1 MQIKIYTTEIVEIP
15 YGQTEV
21 LLDHLD
27 NFREIPNGVYS
38 KEMTYSSE
46 DIIRQAIR
54 DGLLDYQEEEWII
67 HPKYDRAEF
76 TREDL
81 LLLEQWME
89 GS

>member
-1 MQIKIYTTEIVEIP
+1 MVFTP
-15 YGQTEV
+15 
-21 LLDHLD
+21 
-27 NFREIPNGVYS
+27 
-38 KEMTYSSE
+38 TYSSE

-76 TREDL
+76 TREDW